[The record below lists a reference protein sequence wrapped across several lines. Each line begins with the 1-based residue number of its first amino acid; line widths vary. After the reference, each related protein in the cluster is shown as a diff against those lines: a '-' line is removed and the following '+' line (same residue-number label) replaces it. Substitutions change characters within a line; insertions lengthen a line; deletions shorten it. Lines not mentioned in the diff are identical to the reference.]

1 MNCLKVFIKS
11 FTFWVK
17 SSYREL
23 RRVLGLLQK
32 VSSCAK
38 GGHNQYVFMQ
48 YDFFFNSHKST
59 NTNSKAANTNSKE
72 QALSKN
78 QNRGKL

>member
-1 MNCLKVFIKS
+1 M
-11 FTFWVK
+11 
-17 SSYREL
+17 
-23 RRVLGLLQK
+23 LQK

-59 NTNSKAANTNSKE
+59 NTNCKVANVNSKE
-72 QALSKN
+72 HALSKD